1 MNITHLP
8 CLQTLSLVFPANEG
22 HFDVPVCWVIA
33 LSHTQTLRTDRWS
46 QNACSRVCCHT
57 NEAQNLSSSLTRMAV
72 CERFHEGSLSIQA
85 PAVSSS
91 QILGFLFH
99 ACCCIRT
106 LYACVYTYLLI
117 SRAEVSR
124 RTQTLWGPSSSDD
137 GMVSATCLFNYR
149 RNPRLSWAEFHSP
162 SSKLCK

>member
-1 MNITHLP
+1 
-8 CLQTLSLVFPANEG
+8 
-22 HFDVPVCWVIA
+22 
-33 LSHTQTLRTDRWS
+33 
-46 QNACSRVCCHT
+46 
-57 NEAQNLSSSLTRMAV
+57 MAV

-137 GMVSATCLFNYR
+137 DLEFTPSPKDSARHDWQQNIGLA
-149 RNPRLSWAEFHSP
+149 PELMP
-162 SSKLCK
+162 KSS